1 MSVMRSF
8 PSQAE
13 ARGDRSPA
21 AAGDARMT
29 LPERPILIAYYLFG
43 AVAWGALGAIF
54 GKSSHDLGPG
64 LALSALKALAWVL
77 PAVILG
83 PVVFRERLGKFLGVS
98 TEERP
103 AHPFRALALG
113 VAFLAVTNGLEV
125 LASGHA
131 PALPA
136 TLLAGFFLQAAN
148 AVIEEISFRGVI
160 LGRIARRRP
169 FWQANLTQTALF
181 LLVHGVGWFAQGVG
195 WEILPMSIVLAV
207 FALVLGVITR
217 WTGSV
222 WGAVVVHTL
231 NNLLAGA

>member
-1 MSVMRSF
+1 MNRPLSA
-8 PSQAE
+8 QAK
-13 ARGDRSPA
+13 AAPGDSSLA
-21 AAGDARMT
+21 VSGDPQAT
-29 LPERPILIAYYLFG
+29 PPERPILIAYYLFG
-43 AVAWGALGAIF
+43 AGAWGALGAIF
-54 GKSSHDLGPG
+54 GRSNELGPG

-83 PVVFRERLGKFLGVS
+83 RAVFRDRLGKFLGVS

-113 VAFLAVTNGLEV
+113 VGFLALTSGLQM

-136 TLLAGFFLQAAN
+136 ALFSAFLLQAAN

-160 LGRIARRRP
+160 LGRIARHRP
-169 FWQANLTQTALF
+169 FWQANLAQAVLF
-181 LLVHGVGWFAQGVG
+181 LLVHWVGWLAQGPG
-195 WEILPMSIVLAV
+195 WEMLPMSLALTV
-207 FALVLGVITR
+207 FALVLGAITR

-222 WGAVVVHTL
+222 WGAVVVHAV
-231 NNLLAGA
+231 NNLLAAR